1 MDSGFEGYLTGEALS
16 RMQIDRRLAAAG
28 WEVQDRKNL
37 NLYAAQGVAVREFT
51 LSEDHGRV
59 DYLLF
64 VDAKAVGSIEAKP
77 LGTLL
82 SDVEGQSAGYVTGL
96 PDDIPAHFDGIKFV
110 YEATGE
116 ETQFTNLLDPRP
128 RARRP
133 FTFHRPETLADWIQ
147 RARTDRL
154 PPTLR
159 HGLRTLPPLD
169 PRGLWPVQAR
179 AINNLEDSF
188 VADHPRALIQMAT
201 GSGKTFT
208 AANVAYRLIRHA
220 RAVRVLFLVDRANL
234 GRQTLKE
241 FQNFTTPEGRRFTD
255 LYNLQHLTSNTLD
268 PVAKVTISTIQ
279 RLYAMLRGREL
290 EGDEDEWS
298 GYERQPAQAVEV
310 EYNTDVPIETFDFI
324 IVDECHRSIYGVWR
338 QVLEYF
344 DAHLIG
350 LTATPSRQTYGFFN
364 QNLVM
369 EYDHAQAV
377 ADGVNVDFDVYRIR
391 TRITEEGGAIPAGQ
405 WAGFRDRETRAK
417 RWEQLDEPLEY
428 TPEQLDRRVEA
439 PDQIRTVIRTFRD
452 NLPQIFPGRREVP
465 KTLIF
470 AKTDAH
476 ADTILQIV
484 RQEFRQGN
492 DFARKITYRS
502 TDDRPENLLAAFR
515 NTFLPRIAVSVDM
528 IATGTDIKPLECLV
542 FMRAPRSRTFFEQM
556 KGRGVRV
563 IQDADLQQVTPD
575 VATKTHFVIVDAV
588 GVTES
593 QLNDTQPL
601 ERQRSVP
608 LRRLLESLA
617 LGQLKPETLTS
628 VASRLARLDRRLKPS
643 EREELEDL
651 AGRPLVD
658 LTHSLIEAADPDRHI
673 QAARQATGGKC
684 EPKKKDV
691 DQAARTLM
699 QDAVQPLATNPD
711 LRQRLIDIGRSHEQ
725 AIDEVSQ
732 DELLFAGGSH
742 DAADR
747 ARAYTQR
754 FREYLEE
761 HRDEI
766 TALQILYNIP
776 WRQRLTFAQIREL
789 ANSLE
794 TAPQRWTPR
803 TLWAAYQALDRSKVH
818 GSPQRILTDLVSIVR
833 FALGLTPE
841 LVAYPELVE
850 VRFRQWLA
858 QQQEN
863 GRHFSPEQRHWLDM
877 IRDHVA
883 ASLAV
888 TTDDFDFSPFVERGG
903 LGRAAQVFGA
913 DLNTLLEE
921 LNRELAA

>member
-1 MDSGFEGYLTGEALS
+1 MDGGLEGYLTSEALS
-16 RMQIDRRLAAAG
+16 RVQIDQRLTAAG
-28 WEVQDRKNL
+28 WDVQDREKL

-64 VDAKAVGSIEAKP
+64 VDGQAVGCIEAKP
-77 LGTLL
+77 LGTVL
-82 SDVEGQSAGYVTGL
+82 SNVEGQSAKYAAGL
-96 PDDIPAHFDGIKFV
+96 PDDIPAAFDGIKFV

-116 ETQFTNLLDPRP
+116 ETQFTNLLDPQP

-133 FTFHRPETLADWIQ
+133 FTFHRPETLASWIQ
-147 RARTDRL
+147 RARTDRRR
-154 PPTLR
+154 PTLR
-159 HGLRTLPPLD
+159 HGLRALPSLD

-179 AINNLEDSF
+179 AIANLEESF
-188 VADHPRALIQMAT
+188 AADHPRALIQMAT

-208 AANVAYRLIRHA
+208 AANVAYRLVRHA
-220 RAVRVLFLVDRANL
+220 GAARILFLVDRANL

-241 FQNFTTPEGRRFTD
+241 FQNFTTPQGHRFTN
-255 LYNLQHLTSNTLD
+255 LYNVQHLTSNTLD
-268 PVAKVTISTIQ
+268 PVAKVTVSTIQ

-290 EGDEDEWS
+290 EGDEDEWP

-310 EYNTDVPIETFDFI
+310 EYNPDVPIETFDFI

-391 TRITEEGGAIPAGQ
+391 TRITEEGGHIPAGQ

-417 RWEQLDEPLEY
+417 RWEQLDAPLEY
-428 TPEQLDRRVEA
+428 TPEQLDRRVET
-439 PDQIRTVIRTFRD
+439 PDQIRTVVRTLRD
-452 NLPQIFPGRREVP
+452 RLPEIFPGRREVP

-492 DFARKITYRS
+492 QFARKITYRS
-502 TDDRPENLLAAFR
+502 ADDKPENLLAAFR
-515 NTFLPRIAVSVDM
+515 NSFLPRIAVSVDM
-528 IATGTDIKPLECLV
+528 IATGTDIKPLECLL

-575 VATKTHFVIVDAV
+575 VTTKTHFVIVDAV

-617 LGQLKPETLTS
+617 LGQLKPDTLTS

-643 EREELEDL
+643 ERDELEDL
-651 AGRPLVD
+651 AGRPLAD
-658 LTHSLIEAADPDRHI
+658 LTRSLIEAADSDRHI
-673 QAARQATGGKC
+673 QAARQAADGEY
-684 EPKKKDV
+684 EPRKRDV

-699 QDAVQPLATNPD
+699 QDAVQPLATNPN
-711 LRQRLIDIGRSHEQ
+711 LRQRLVDIGRSHEQ

-732 DELLFAGGSH
+732 DELLFAGGSR

-747 ARAYTQR
+747 ARAYTRR

-776 WRQRLTFAQIREL
+776 WRQRPTFAQIREL
-789 ANSLE
+789 AQALE
-794 TAPQRWTPR
+794 TAPLHWTPR
-803 TLWAAYQALDRSKVH
+803 TLWAAYQALDLSKVR
-818 GSPQRILTDLVSIVR
+818 GSPQRVLTDLVSIVR
-833 FALGLTPE
+833 YALGLTPE

-850 VRFRQWLA
+850 ARFHQWLA
-858 QQQEN
+858 RQQQN
-863 GRHFSPEQRHWLDM
+863 GREFTPEQRRWLDM

-883 ASLAV
+883 ASLAI
-888 TTDDFDFSPFVERGG
+888 TTDDFDLSPFVERGG
-903 LGRAAQVFGA
+903 LGRVAQVFGT
-913 DLNTLLEE
+913 DLIPLLDE